1 MGFVRLPGERIL
13 FTSPPRTTLELSS
26 PNSYPGKE
34 PLSIHCSNGRAYLT
48 TQRLVYLPI
57 ASTPRFQSLS
67 APILNLQDTHVTAP
81 FFGANVFVGILKPV
95 PGGNIPAQHAFVD
108 IKMTFKEGGAF
119 DFSATYDRIKERMDQ
134 TVSLARESGSAAP
147 GMGSEGGLPQADLEQ
162 LPAYTEAGAPA
173 QETIQQPTASTPQAP
188 PDAPV
193 LPSTE
198 DSHVKPEPAQEQYLP
213 PTEPP
218 PGYEETQA
226 ATVARDLE
234 ENIRR
239 IGSEHNL

>member
-1 MGFVRLPGERIL
+1 
-13 FTSPPRTTLELSS
+13 
-26 PNSYPGKE
+26 
-34 PLSIHCSNGRAYLT
+34 
-48 TQRLVYLPI
+48 
-57 ASTPRFQSLS
+57 
-67 APILNLQDTHVTAP
+67 
-81 FFGANVFVGILKPV
+81 
-95 PGGNIPAQHAFVD
+95 
-108 IKMTFKEGGAF
+108 MTFKEGGAF

-134 TVSLARESGSAAP
+134 TVSLARESGSSAP
-147 GMGSEGGLPQADLEQ
+147 GMGSGGGLPQADLEQ

-173 QETIQQPTASTPQAP
+173 QEAVPQPTVSTPQEAP
-188 PDAPV
+188 AAAPV

-198 DSHVKPEPAQEQYLP
+198 DPHVKPEPAQEQYLP

-239 IGSEHNL
+239 IGSEHTL